1 MFILFDISFK
11 IYLVGFSFF
20 DELNNKIDFVFGAI
34 IFIFWFFWLIY
45 ASLSEFEL
53 DDAIETIFYIAW
65 CIWQYKRMI
74 TLFKEAATL
83 KQKDEELKVDF
94 VRFDDD
100 IDYENNQEEMNN
112 VERNTMSPK
121 LKWDYESMS
130 NHIIEEMT

>member
-1 MFILFDISFK
+1 
-11 IYLVGFSFF
+11 
-20 DELNNKIDFVFGAI
+20 
-34 IFIFWFFWLIY
+34 
-45 ASLSEFEL
+45 
-53 DDAIETIFYIAW
+53 
-65 CIWQYKRMI
+65 MI

-121 LKWDYESMS
+121 LK
-130 NHIIEEMT
+130 